1 MDEVKSDE
9 LTPKE
14 TPQEPTKIEDMS
26 GEGVKVKLRDGKEY
40 IIYPFL
46 LKDIKPFLAITEEIY
61 NAESQ
66 GQGTPIDKM
75 IESVYLVFK
84 QAYPQMTKEEVGGLV
99 SIKSFKKITEIALD
113 ISGIEDLIAN
123 AKNLTRPNLKK

>member
-40 IIYPFL
+40 VIYPLL
-46 LKDIKPFLAITEEIY
+46 LKDIKPFMEITEAIY

-75 IESVYLVFK
+75 VESAHLVLR
-84 QAYPQMTKEEVGGLV
+84 QAYPKMTEEDVAGLV
-99 SIKSFKKITEIALD
+99 SIKSYKKITEAALD
-113 ISGIEDLIAN
+113 ISGIDDLITN
-123 AKNLTRPNLKK
+123 AKNLTRPSLKK